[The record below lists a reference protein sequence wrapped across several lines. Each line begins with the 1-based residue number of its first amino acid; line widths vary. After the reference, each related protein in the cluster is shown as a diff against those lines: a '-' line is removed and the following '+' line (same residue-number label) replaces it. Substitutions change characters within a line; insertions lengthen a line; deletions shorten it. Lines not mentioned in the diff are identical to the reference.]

1 MSEMIE
7 RVAKAM
13 ARHRWAE
20 FDEEQREAGRE
31 LARNAIEAMREPIP
45 AMHDAAYGATSS
57 RFEPMVPD
65 FVRIN
70 AKIWRAMID
79 EALK

>member
-1 MSEMIE
+1 MSEMVE

-13 ARHRWAE
+13 ARHRWDE

-31 LARNAIEAMREPIP
+31 LARNAIAEMREPTELMIQ
-45 AMHDAAYGATSS
+45 AGE
-57 RFEPMVPD
+57 RLEPDTLM
-65 FVRIN
+65 FVSDY
-70 AKIWRAMID
+70 WRAMID